1 MLEVEGLY
9 AGYGSLPVL
18 HGVSLRVDKG
28 EIVALVGAN
37 GAGKSTLV
45 RAICGLLRPTAG
57 RILKSGRDVTG
68 VPTHLRMRT
77 GLAVVL
83 ENRRLWGELTVR
95 ENLRLAE
102 AYGGRRAD
110 NSKPVFTMREMLELF
125 PVLSERNSS
134 PVELLSGGEQ
144 QMVAIA
150 RALLMQ
156 PDLLIMDEPSAGLA
170 PKMVMNILLVIRGL
184 RERGISLLLVEQ
196 NVALV
201 SEIADRGYVIA
212 LGRMVHEVRKG
223 EWAGFLSNKVLVK
236 AYLGG

>member
-1 MLEVEGLY
+1 MLETHQL
-9 AGYGSLPVL
+9 ASGYGKMTI
-18 HGVSLRVDKG
+18 LRDIGIRIGDG
-28 EIVALVGAN
+28 EVVAIVGAN
-37 GAGKSTLV
+37 GAGKTTLV
-45 RAICGLLRPTAG
+45 RTICGLIAPSAG
-57 RILKSGRDVTG
+57 RIIKNGVDLTQ
-68 VPTHLRMRT
+68 VPTHKRMRH
-77 GLAVVL
+77 GIAVVL

-102 AYGGRRAD
+102 VNARATSSSRITYED
-110 NSKPVFTMREMLELF
+110 TAKLF
-125 PVLSERNSS
+125 PIIAERHAS

-156 PDLLIMDEPSAGLA
+156 PDLLIMDEPSTGLA
-170 PKMVMNILLVIRGL
+170 PKIVKDILRVLGGL

-201 SEIADRGYVIA
+201 SEIADRGYVMSVGKI
-212 LGRMVHEVRKG
+212 VHTVGPG
-223 EWAGFLSNKVLVK
+223 EWAGFLADEKLVK

>member
-1 MLEVEGLY
+1 MLETHQL
-9 AGYGSLPVL
+9 ASGYGKMTI
-18 HGVSLRVDKG
+18 LRDIGIRIDDG
-28 EIVALVGAN
+28 EVVAIVGAN
-37 GAGKSTLV
+37 GAGKTTLV
-45 RAICGLLRPTAG
+45 RTICGLIAPSAG
-57 RILKSGRDVTG
+57 KIIKNGTDLTH
-68 VPTHLRMRT
+68 VPTHKRMRH
-77 GLAVVL
+77 GIAVVL

-102 AYGGRRAD
+102 VNARSTASPRITYEDAA
-110 NSKPVFTMREMLELF
+110 KLF
-125 PVLSERNSS
+125 PIIAERHAS

-156 PDLLIMDEPSAGLA
+156 PDLLIMDEPSTGLA
-170 PKMVMNILLVIRGL
+170 PKIVKDILRVLGGL

-201 SEIADRGYVIA
+201 SEIADRGYVMSVGKI
-212 LGRMVHEVRKG
+212 VHTVGPG
-223 EWAGFLSNKVLVK
+223 EWAGFLADEKLVK

>member
-1 MLEVEGLY
+1 MLEVAALS
-9 AGYGSLPVL
+9 AGYGHVPVL
-18 HGVSLRVDKG
+18 HGVSLRVGKG

-45 RAICGLLRPTAG
+45 RAICGLLEPTTG
-57 RILKSGRDVTG
+57 RILKDGVDVTR
-68 VPTHLRMRT
+68 VATHLRVRT
-77 GLAVVL
+77 GLAAVL

-102 AYGGRRAD
+102 VYGRRAGLE
-110 NSKPVFTMREMLELF
+110 KPVFGMAEVTDLF
-125 PVLSERNSS
+125 PIVGQRYSS
-134 PVELLSGGEQ
+134 RVELLSGGEQ

-170 PKMVMNILLVIRGL
+170 PLIVRNILLVIRGL

-212 LGRMVHEVRKG
+212 LGRMVHEVRAG
-223 EWAGFLSNKVLVK
+223 EWRGFLSDKALVK
-236 AYLGG
+236 AYLG

>member
-1 MLEVEGLY
+1 MLEVAGLC
-9 AGYGSLPVL
+9 AGYGALAVL
-18 HGVSLRVDKG
+18 HDVSLGVGDG

-37 GAGKSTLV
+37 GAGKTTLV
-45 RAICGLLRPTAG
+45 RAVCGLLTPTAG
-57 RILKSGRDVTG
+57 KIIKDGTDLTH
-68 VPTHLRMRT
+68 VPTHLRVRT

-83 ENRRLWGELTVR
+83 ENRRLWGELSVR

-102 AYGGRRAD
+102 VYGRRKGNARL
-110 NSKPVFTMREMLELF
+110 VFDMREMMELF
-125 PVLSERNSS
+125 PVVASRYSD

-170 PKMVMNILLVIRGL
+170 PKIVKNILLVIAGL
-184 RERGISLLLVEQ
+184 RQRGVSLLLVEQ

-212 LGRMVHEVRKG
+212 LGKMVHEIADGQWPR
-223 EWAGFLSNKVLVK
+223 FLSDKALAK

>member
-1 MLEVEGLY
+1 MLEVTGLA
-9 AGYGSLPVL
+9 AGYHGLAVL
-18 HGVSLRVDKG
+18 HDISLRVGDG
-28 EIVALVGAN
+28 EIVGIVGAN

-45 RAICGLLRPTAG
+45 RTICGLLAPTAG
-57 RILKSGRDVTG
+57 RVIKAEVDLTALPPHRRVRHGI
-68 VPTHLRMRT
+68 
-77 GLAVVL
+77 AVVL

-102 AYGGRRAD
+102 VNGRKRGETRFSLD
-110 NSKPVFTMREMLELF
+110 EMTRLF
-125 PVLSERNSS
+125 PIIASRYAS

-156 PDLLIMDEPSAGLA
+156 PDLLIMDEPSTGLA
-170 PKMVMNILLVIRGL
+170 PKIVKEILAVLGNLRQRGV
-184 RERGISLLLVEQ
+184 SLLLVEQ

-201 SEIADRGYVIA
+201 AGIADRGYVMA
-212 LGRMVHEVRKG
+212 LGKIVHEIGTG
-223 EWAGFLSNKVLVK
+223 EWGTLRNDDALVK